1 MWWRRI
7 ELKNYRSIES
17 VRADIAPFTVLVGPN
32 GSGKSNFADAF
43 VFISELGDAATA
55 VTHRGGIPG
64 LQRWQRSPNGEISL
78 VVRIANSRENLD
90 QTYTHYEAVISV
102 DKQKRW
108 RFGQELFAEVVN
120 GATAVS
126 FTRKPDNTVYNFPN
140 NTQFPPLTETA
151 SIALFV
157 RQFVMLR
164 SSQPVGTPWTAVQRC
179 RLSPSAMR
187 QPHTDSNNIYLNESG
202 SNIAE
207 ALQSLR
213 ERKDGSFE
221 DVLTALARIV
231 PGLVELETN
240 KVGHFRTLEFSQR
253 QASGGVASFTALE
266 MSDGALRALGIL
278 VAARQAQP
286 SSMLIIEEPEVHLHP
301 GAASVLFDALKNAS
315 QRCTVLITTHS
326 PELLDVAQDEEILV
340 CDNQQGATRIG
351 PLANEQRQ
359 LVREGLFSAAELMRT
374 TSLRIEGDAPSV
386 IER

>member
-7 ELKNYRSIES
+7 DLKNYRSIES

-43 VFISELGDAATA
+43 VFISELADAASAITR
-55 VTHRGGIPG
+55 RGGIPG
-64 LQRWQRSPNGEISL
+64 LQRWQRLPQGEISL
-78 VVRIANSRENLD
+78 TLRIAASRENLD
-90 QTYTHYEAVISV
+90 KTYSHYESVISI
-102 DKQKRW
+102 DKQKHW
-108 RFGQELFAEVVN
+108 RFGQETVAEVIN
-120 GATAVS
+120 GATTVS
-126 FTRKPDNTVYNFPN
+126 FKRRPDNTVENFPY

-157 RQFVMLR
+157 RQFEMLR
-164 SSQPVGTPWTAVQRC
+164 SSKPVGTPWMAVQRC
-179 RLSPSAMR
+179 RLNPSAMR
-187 QPHTDSNNIYLNESG
+187 QPHPDSNNFYLNESG

-221 DVLTALARIV
+221 DVLTSLARIV

-278 VAARQAQP
+278 VAARQTEP
-286 SSMLIIEEPEVHLHP
+286 GSMLIIEEPEVHLHP
-301 GAASVLFDALKNAS
+301 GAASVLFEALKNAS
-315 QRCTVLITTHS
+315 HRSTVLITTHS
-326 PELLDVAQDEEILV
+326 PELLDAAQDEEILV
-340 CDNQQGATRIG
+340 CDNRQGATRIG
-351 PLANEQRQ
+351 PLASEQRQ

-374 TSLRIEGDAPSV
+374 TSLRIEGDAPAV
-386 IER
+386 VER